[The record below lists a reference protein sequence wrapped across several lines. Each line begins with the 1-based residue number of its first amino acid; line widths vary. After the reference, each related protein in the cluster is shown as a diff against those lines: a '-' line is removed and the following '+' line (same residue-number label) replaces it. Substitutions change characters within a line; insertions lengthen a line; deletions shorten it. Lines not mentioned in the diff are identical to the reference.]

1 MNTTVTNF
9 YSSDDVLSCPKLNI
23 PEYAFIGRSNVGK
36 SSLINLLL
44 NKKVAY
50 TSSKPGKTQLIN
62 HIIIDNNW
70 ALVDLPGYGYA
81 KLSKEMRKKIL
92 KRTQKYFT
100 ERGAQ
105 LAGTFMLIDIRIK
118 PQKIDLEWM
127 EWLVQNKKVN
137 NETTLF
143 NWIESELSRGQLT
156 IEASSIS
163 HIMKDLIDWKNNRDA
178 QHKFVIEEWNSWL
191 SSLRDSPDVR
201 SQQTQMGESLLQL
214 LIDLDHP
221 LPDNE
226 KKFIWPIAWAWAG
239 LSWNLSTIE
248 VMRF

>member
-1 MNTTVTNF
+1 MQLEFLQLLSPSLPVGAF
-9 YSSDDVLSCPKLNI
+9 SYSEGL
-23 PEYAFIGRSNVGK
+23 
-36 SSLINLLL
+36 
-44 NKKVAY
+44 
-50 TSSKPGKTQLIN
+50 
-62 HIIIDNNW
+62 
-70 ALVDLPGYGYA
+70 
-81 KLSKEMRKKIL
+81 
-92 KRTQKYFT
+92 
-100 ERGAQ
+100 
-105 LAGTFMLIDIRIK
+105 
-118 PQKIDLEWM
+118 

-143 NWIESELSRGQLT
+143 NWIESELSRGQIT

-163 HIMKDLIDWKNNRDA
+163 YIMKDLVDWKNNRDV

-239 LSWNLSTIE
+239 VCWNIPSIDLVEGFLYSWVANQLSAALRLLSLGPTKAQKLQKKSLLIIKSQANYLSQQNPKE
-248 VMRF
+248 IWISDVGAIMAQQSHVELYSRLFRS